1 MYVCVYVVTVQRS
14 PIKAISG
21 FLGVPSYYWG
31 FLYLAMMLVLIY
43 ANLADVIYRCTRV
56 FLHSILS
63 ISFKSI
69 EIVGLDNIPREG
81 PIIFTGNHANQFVDG
96 LVVMMTSPRK
106 VRCVVV
112 VSSCSVLCRWRYP
125 YELLGNCVMMDA
137 CSRSAF

>member
-1 MYVCVYVVTVQRS
+1 M
-14 PIKAISG
+14 
-21 FLGVPSYYWG
+21 PSYYWG
-31 FLYLAMMLVLIY
+31 VLGFLVMLALIWT
-43 ANLADVIYRCTRV
+43 NLADVIYRCTRV

-106 VRCVVV
+106 VRRC
-112 VSSCSVLCRWRYP
+112 CWC
-125 YELLGNCVMMDA
+125 
-137 CSRSAF
+137 

>member
-1 MYVCVYVVTVQRS
+1 M
-14 PIKAISG
+14 
-21 FLGVPSYYWG
+21 PSYYWG

-106 VRCVVV
+106 VRDDVFYSVFLDV
-112 VSSCSVLCRWRYP
+112 AFSLSCWPLCAM
-125 YELLGNCVMMDA
+125 NVFF
-137 CSRSAF
+137 RSAF

>member
-1 MYVCVYVVTVQRS
+1 M
-14 PIKAISG
+14 
-21 FLGVPSYYWG
+21 PSYYWG
-31 FLYLAMMLVLIY
+31 FLYLAIMLVLIY

-69 EIVGLDNIPREG
+69 DIVGLDNIPREG

-106 VRCVVV
+106 VRLFFCGLLLVGFVA
-112 VSSCSVLCRWRYP
+112 WR
-125 YELLGNCVMMDA
+125 D
-137 CSRSAF
+137 

>member
-1 MYVCVYVVTVQRS
+1 M
-14 PIKAISG
+14 
-21 FLGVPSYYWG
+21 PSYYWG
-31 FLYLAMMLVLIY
+31 GLGFAMLLALIWI
-43 ANLADVIYRCTRV
+43 NLADVVYRSTRV

-106 VRCVVV
+106 VRCAM
-112 VSSCSVLCRWRYP
+112 LCRSW
-125 YELLGNCVMMDA
+125 LVALQCH
-137 CSRSAF
+137 